1 MVRRASHLSGAGGRG
16 GRAAAPRPSCAGCD
30 NGDASREAGAAPGLE
45 PKEVADLFYAS
56 LRERDADT
64 FLATLAQPLK
74 DTPGVG
80 AFAAKECGWDAGV
93 AKVRKYDCRWFFS
106 PHGGKQ
112 FKSHL
117 GEGGRSLR
125 DVRPQVR
132 GDVR

>member
-1 MVRRASHLSGAGGRG
+1 MRPGRRAL
-16 GRAAAPRPSCAGCD
+16 
-30 NGDASREAGAAPGLE
+30 APGLE

-93 AKVRKYDCRWFFS
+93 AKVRKYDCQWFFS

-117 GEGGRSLR
+117 GEGGRVFETCDLRYEATYGNVPGYTTGAAMVRAHAASL
-125 DVRPQVR
+125 P
-132 GDVR
+132 